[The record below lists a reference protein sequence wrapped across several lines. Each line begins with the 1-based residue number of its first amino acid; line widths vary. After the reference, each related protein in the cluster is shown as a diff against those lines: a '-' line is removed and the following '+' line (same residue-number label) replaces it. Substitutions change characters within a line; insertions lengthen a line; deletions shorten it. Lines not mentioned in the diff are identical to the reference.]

1 MSPLPHHLLPDTAS
15 VLADGS
21 LSVGGV
27 PLLDLASQYGTP
39 LFVYDEQHLRN
50 RCREAV
56 ESFGNDSVVYA
67 TKAFLCKAMAR
78 LAHEEGLMLDVA
90 TAGELYV
97 ACSDVAHARVVSE
110 LNRFVS
116 LEIRFHLVPPSD
128 FHALT
133 TTCLPSRD

>member
-1 MSPLPHHLLPDTAS
+1 MSPLPHHLLPDTAT

-56 ESFGNDSVVYA
+56 ESFGADSVVYA

-97 ACSDVAHARVVSE
+97 ALAAGVPAGRCVFHGNNKSADE
-110 LNRFVS
+110 LR
-116 LEIRFHLVPPSD
+116 
-128 FHALT
+128 
-133 TTCLPSRD
+133 